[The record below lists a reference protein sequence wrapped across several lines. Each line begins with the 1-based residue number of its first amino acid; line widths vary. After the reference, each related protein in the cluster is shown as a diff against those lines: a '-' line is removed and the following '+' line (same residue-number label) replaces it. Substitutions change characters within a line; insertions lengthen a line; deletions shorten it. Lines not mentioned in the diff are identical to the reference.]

1 MKKIAIC
8 TAVAAIC
15 AAPMSAMAG
24 PDFYGNLRV
33 ALTSADPDTAAGST
47 LAMQDNVSRLGF
59 KAMSEGDG
67 IKAFVHLQSSLS
79 TNGTPGGGPAIGER
93 FYFAG
98 LKGDFGTVSYGLMT
112 AAYKL
117 PGFKMDPFYDSSK
130 ISAAGGIGHGG
141 ATYGLSGA
149 TNGFTA
155 NALQYT
161 SKAMGKVTVNAGLY
175 IDDGNN
181 DDHDIGFGAS
191 YKDGGINAGI
201 QVVSTGDA
209 PAVGSGVANIAD
221 DGTAVRL
228 HGGYK
233 AGNMSVSAS
242 FEQIDMSAT
251 TDATYIYV
259 VGKFNISDKTTAAVS
274 FGTVDSDTGS
284 GAPDGTGIN
293 AGIFQ
298 TIAPKTQVFAQF
310 SQASLDGVGATDP
323 SVISVGVR
331 HNF

>member
-1 MKKIAIC
+1 MKKIVLCA
-8 TAVAAIC
+8 AVSAIC
-15 AAPMSAMAG
+15 AAPMAVMAEA
-24 PDFYGNLRV
+24 DFYGNVRLS
-33 ALTSADPDTAAGST
+33 LNSADPDTAAGST
-47 LAMQDNVSRLGF
+47 LSMQDNTSRLGY

-67 IKAFVHLQSSLS
+67 IKAFVHLQASAT
-79 TNGTPGGGPAIGER
+79 TNEGAGAQFGKR
-93 FYFAG
+93 FHFAG

-112 AAYKL
+112 AAYKM
-117 PGFKMDPFYDSSK
+117 PGFKMDPFYDSST
-130 ISAAGGIGHGG
+130 IGAGGTIAYGG
-141 ATYGLSGA
+141 ATYGLSNA
-149 TNGFTA
+149 TNGFTG

-161 SKAMGKVTVNAGLY
+161 STALGKVTVNAGIY

-181 DDHDIGFGAS
+181 DDHDLGFGAS

-209 PAVGSGVANIAD
+209 PAAGSGVANIAN

-228 HGGYK
+228 HGGFK
-233 AGNMSVSAS
+233 ADDWSAAAS
-242 FEQIDMSAT
+242 IEQIDMSAT

-259 VGKFNISDKTTAAVS
+259 VGKFNISAKTTAAVS

-284 GAPDGTGIN
+284 GAPDGSGIN
-293 AGIFQ
+293 LGIFQ
-298 TIAPKTQVFAQF
+298 TIAPKTQLVAQI
-310 SQASLDGVGATDP
+310 SQASLDGAGAGTDP

>member
-1 MKKIAIC
+1 MKKIVLCA
-8 TAVAAIC
+8 AVSAIC
-15 AAPMSAMAG
+15 AAPMTAMAG
-24 PDFYGNLRV
+24 PDFYGNVRL

-67 IKAFVHLQSSLS
+67 IKAFVHLQSSAS
-79 TNGTPGGGPAIGER
+79 TNGGGGAMFGQR

-98 LKGDFGTVSYGLMT
+98 LKGDFGTVTYGLLS
-112 AAYKL
+112 AAYKM

-130 ISAAGGIGHGG
+130 IGAAGTIGHGG
-141 ATYGLSGA
+141 ATYGLSNA

-161 SKAMGKVTVNAGLY
+161 STAMGKVTVNAGVY

-209 PAVGSGVANIAD
+209 PAAGSGVANIAD

-228 HGGYK
+228 HGGFK
-233 AGNMSVSAS
+233 ADKWSAGVSI
-242 FEQIDMSAT
+242 EQIDMSAT

-284 GAPDGTGIN
+284 GAPDGSGIN

-298 TIAPKTQVFAQF
+298 TIAPKTQVFAQI
-310 SQASLDGVGATDP
+310 SQASLDASGAGSDP
-323 SVISVGVR
+323 SVISMGVR
-331 HNF
+331 HSF